1 MRWRSIWGMVLAAAV
16 LLPPGI
22 AAQDSR
28 PGIAVLPFANGG
40 SYGQDREDFEALEVG
55 LQQMLM
61 TELAVGD
68 QLRIVERSRLRQLVE
83 EQDLGASGRVDANTA
98 ARLGRL
104 VAARYMV
111 LGGFTDLYGDFRI
124 DARVV
129 SVETGEIVK
138 TERVRNKREQI
149 YDLVV
154 DLAGQVRDGLDLP
167 QLSGQAM
174 QQLEQQFEGRQQ
186 REVPQ
191 EAVRLY
197 VKGLLYQDRGD
208 SERAAELF
216 RQAVSEYPEYTE
228 AHEALRQVGSS

>member
-1 MRWRSIWGMVLAAAV
+1 MRWRSISGIALAAAV
-16 LLPPGI
+16 LLPPGV
-22 AAQDSR
+22 AAQDTR
-28 PGIAVLPFANGG
+28 PGIAVLPFTNGG
-40 SYGQDREDFEALEVG
+40 SYGQEREDFDALEVG

-68 QLRIVERSRLRQLVE
+68 QLRLVERSRLRQLLE

-98 ARLGRL
+98 ARLGQL
-104 VAARYMV
+104 VGARYMV

-129 SVETGEIVK
+129 DVQSGEIVK
-138 TERVRNKREQI
+138 TERVRDNRSKI

-167 QLSGQAM
+167 ALSRQAM
-174 QQLEQQFEGRQQ
+174 QQREQREE

-216 RQAVSEYPEYTE
+216 RQAVNEYPDYTE
-228 AHEALRQVGSS
+228 ATEALRQVSSS

>member
-1 MRWRSIWGMVLAAAV
+1 MRWRSIWGLALAAAV
-16 LLPPGI
+16 LLPQGI
-22 AAQDSR
+22 AAQDAR
-28 PGIAVLPFANGG
+28 PGVAVLPFANGG

-61 TELAVGD
+61 TELAVDD
-68 QLRIVERSRLRQLVE
+68 QLRIIERSQLRQLIE

-104 VAARYMV
+104 VGARYMI

-129 SVETGEIVK
+129 NVETGEIVK

-167 QLSGQAM
+167 PLSRQAM
-174 QQLEQQFEGRQQ
+174 QQREQRQE

-216 RQAVSEYPEYTE
+216 RRAVNEYPDYTE
-228 AHEALRQVGSS
+228 ATEALRQVSSS

>member
-1 MRWRSIWGMVLAAAV
+1 MRWRAFWGMALAAAL

-22 AAQDSR
+22 AAQDTR
-28 PGIAVLPFANGG
+28 PGVAVLPFANGG

-68 QLRIVERSRLRQLVE
+68 RLRIVERSQLRQLIE

-104 VAARYMV
+104 VGARYMI

-129 SVETGEIVK
+129 NVETGEIVK
-138 TERVRNKREQI
+138 TERVRNKRDQI

-154 DLAGQVRDGLDLP
+154 DLAGQVQEGLDLP
-167 QLSGQAM
+167 RLTRQAM
-174 QQLEQQFEGRQQ
+174 QQREQRQE

-228 AHEALRQVGSS
+228 AHEALRQVSSS